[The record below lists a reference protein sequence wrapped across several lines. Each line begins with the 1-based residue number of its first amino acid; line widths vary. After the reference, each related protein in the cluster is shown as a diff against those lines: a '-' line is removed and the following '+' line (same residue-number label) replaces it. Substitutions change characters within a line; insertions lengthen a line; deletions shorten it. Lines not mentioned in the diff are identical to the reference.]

1 MTHSL
6 LWWIKR
12 YNSWNFFGGLT
23 VLASQVVFI
32 SWVFP
37 RVVSECV
44 LVVMP
49 RKSDGN
55 VMPSSRATDANSVS
69 PFATTSPDPLS
80 AKLTL
85 PKSNTAARTLTTS
98 MNGMPRRPLRTEN
111 MPYYN
116 ITTNT
121 VNKVWLLLTTLYT
134 HIHVVTSSGHIPRH
148 DFHDWNLIASSASSC
163 LVSPCIRY
171 WRLVGEYPSKFNFTE
186 RLEIKGQFSIIL

>member
-1 MTHSL
+1 MTYPEL
-6 LWWIKR
+6 CWIKR
-12 YNSWNFFGGLT
+12 YHSTNYFSRLT

-69 PFATTSPDPLS
+69 PLATTSPDPLS

-85 PKSNTAARTLTTS
+85 PKSSTAARTLTTS
-98 MNGMPRRPLRTEN
+98 MKGMPRRPLRTEK

-116 ITTNT
+116 VMMSP
-121 VNKVWLLLTTLYT
+121 VNMVWLLLLNFVSAWTRGCYYEQWT
-134 HIHVVTSSGHIPRH
+134 HT
-148 DFHDWNLIASSASSC
+148 
-163 LVSPCIRY
+163 
-171 WRLVGEYPSKFNFTE
+171 
-186 RLEIKGQFSIIL
+186 

>member
-1 MTHSL
+1 M
-6 LWWIKR
+6 
-12 YNSWNFFGGLT
+12 
-23 VLASQVVFI
+23 LASQVVFI

-49 RKSDGN
+49 RKSDEN

-69 PFATTSPDPLS
+69 PLATTSPDPLS

-85 PKSNTAARTLTTS
+85 PKSSTAARTLTTS

-116 ITTNT
+116 IMMST
-121 VNKVWLLLTTLYT
+121 VNMVWLLLLN
-134 HIHVVTSSGHIPRH
+134 VVYAWTSGHYEQWTQTYLGTTSMTEILLRPR
-148 DFHDWNLIASSASSC
+148 LRP
-163 LVSPCIRY
+163 V
-171 WRLVGEYPSKFNFTE
+171 
-186 RLEIKGQFSIIL
+186 